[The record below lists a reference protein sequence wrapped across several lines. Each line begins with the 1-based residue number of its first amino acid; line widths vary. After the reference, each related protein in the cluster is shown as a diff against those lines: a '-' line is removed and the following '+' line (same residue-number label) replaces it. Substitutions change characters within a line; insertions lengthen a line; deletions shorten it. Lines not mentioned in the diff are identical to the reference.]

1 MSETIDVVETE
12 KPAEAVEADT
22 AEPNDAEIVDLDAE
36 VEKWKSLSRKNEQ
49 QAKANAQAA
58 KELDELKKS
67 QLSDTERL
75 IESTK
80 EETRLAVRMEFAEK
94 LVDAELKSS
103 LSGRALDAE
112 ALFSFDKLSFITDD
126 GNVDSEAMQAWVDAH
141 STKTDA
147 PKPDLGQGARGSTSG
162 LSQIRS
168 RDELTNMSRDD
179 ILKQYVPQGY
189 SRGPCGWS
197 PGFPYGQILTRK
209 DS

>member
-168 RDELTNMSRDD
+168 RDELNNMSPKD
-179 ILKQYVPQGY
+179 ILAARVDG
-189 SRGPCGWS
+189 R
-197 PGFPYGQILTRK
+197 L
-209 DS
+209 DSLMGKS